1 MNETGNFLIII
12 FLTCTCYLNNMP
24 HVVWFCDQSKFRFEP
39 VFMLYAGQLH
49 FMQISIM
56 QI

>member
-1 MNETGNFLIII
+1 MNESGNFLIII

-24 HVVWFCDQSKFRFEP
+24 HVVWFCDQSNFRFEQ
-39 VFMLYAGQLH
+39 VLMFYTVQSH